1 MEGLDLSEK
10 YKNYERDQIGERKTQ
25 LIKKINLKIKQEIH
39 RILMSRYFAPEALED
54 VEMYEIQKKE
64 EDKKQRKTT
73 IKGLNLAQYQKPKP
87 KHRKCGKG

>member
-1 MEGLDLSEK
+1 MDGLDLSEK

-54 VEMYEIQKKE
+54 VEMYEIQKQE

-73 IKGLNLAQYQKPKP
+73 IKGLNFAQYQKSKP

>member
-10 YKNYERDQIGERKTQ
+10 YKNYERDQSGERKTQ
-25 LIKKINLKIKQEIH
+25 LIKKIDLKIKQEIH

-54 VEMYEIQKKE
+54 VEMYEIQKQE
-64 EDKKQRKTT
+64 EDKKQRKMT
-73 IKGLNLAQYQKPKP
+73 IKGLNLVQYQRPKP

>member
-54 VEMYEIQKKE
+54 VEMYEIQKQE

-73 IKGLNLAQYQKPKP
+73 IKGLNLSQYQRPKP

>member
-54 VEMYEIQKKE
+54 VEMYEIQKQE
-64 EDKKQRKTT
+64 EDNKQRKTT
-73 IKGLNLAQYQKPKP
+73 IKGLNLAQYQRQKP

>member
-1 MEGLDLSEK
+1 M
-10 YKNYERDQIGERKTQ
+10 
-25 LIKKINLKIKQEIH
+25 KIKQEIH

-54 VEMYEIQKKE
+54 VEMYEIQKQA

-73 IKGLNLAQYQKPKP
+73 IKGLNLAQYQKIKP